1 MFTSAKTPKKFGFRT
16 TIFDDENFTQKVF
29 FSSSKRQKK
38 KENWKEETHHSL
50 HFVVVSKTSSGSRRV
65 ALREKTGRERE
76 RERKR
81 EEETP
86 EELRFCV
93 PSSFLKYI
101 ETTTKKKK
109 TPAALREREKK
120 KRTNSFDAQREQKQG
135 GSIMGGANGK
145 KKKSPRGGKKQSAT
159 EKSSAARRGEKG
171 HEGKD
176 KMSKRNNDS
185 EAASASALDTQI
197 ESALTHISYDRIEQG
212 LKELKDIC
220 SKNPSSIDALETYAY
235 ALAEYGDQE
244 DALDALRDA
253 AKANPN
259 SGYEKFM
266 YLGQLLD
273 DGKAATACTKKG
285 LELLEEQMKKGDAS
299 VADRHCSACCA
310 LAEQILGCR
319 DELDDGMDGDNT
331 VDDDTANAVEQLLER
346 AQQSDKESAEPMQV
360 LASLRNEQGKKD
372 EALKCLKQSIAKWRK
387 PVQLVQETKK
397 EREIYERKRPA
408 PGAED
413 YVSSDDEDENEDEGD
428 EYIPRFQDYD
438 VSFEFRFETAK
449 LLLEIDTSAALAIEI
464 LEELLEER
472 DGIVDVWYLLAYAHY
487 GANEFDD
494 SLEIIE
500 IGEKLAAKSKDTGA
514 LREVEAEGA
523 LMNFAELKHVIEEV
537 KKECEEQ
544 LK

>member
-1 MFTSAKTPKKFGFRT
+1 MKISQ
-16 TIFDDENFTQKVF
+16 NFY

-38 KENWKEETHHSL
+38 KKIGKKKRTLSTL
-50 HFVVVSKTSSGSRRV
+50 LSSPKRRGRV
-65 ALREKTGRERE
+65 ASRCARQGERERE
-76 RERKR
+76 RE
-81 EEETP
+81 EERGRDAGGAP
-86 EELRFCV
+86 LLRAVVDSFFCGGR
-93 PSSFLKYI
+93 FKI
-101 ETTTKKKK
+101 HRDDDDEDAGGFERTQKKSDEFV
-109 TPAALREREKK
+109 L
-120 KRTNSFDAQREQKQG
+120 DAQREQKQG

-159 EKSSAARRGEKG
+159 EKSSAAARRGEKG

-331 VDDDTANAVEQLLER
+331 VDEDTANAVEQLLER